1 MVNNEIDPKILV
13 VSDIHLGAFKSEL
26 DMFQKFLTDI
36 DTGEFGN
43 DLQALIILGDFF
55 DLCTDKPSTLFNNK
69 QIKNILEIL
78 NKIKLEKNLMFVL
91 GNHEIPVTGNYDK
104 KFKHRKTKFL
114 ERFKIGI
121 IDDFFKDE
129 MFCQYI
135 ILKKFDN
142 EDSILLYD
150 SIENI
155 FDGFIKKIK
164 INGLELDNNYDC
176 LMTHGY
182 QFDNELF
189 RFLAGILWSYL
200 IKSDDMSVKD
210 SFDYLWNIII
220 KGDQKVKDSEFKVML
235 DQLPALKDLEAKISH
250 DNFSEHN
257 KHKFDFIKLYMRILE
272 KWEESSKY
280 EYYIDGIRD
289 FLKDKNHNLTDINN
303 IIYGHSHKWKSSQ
316 ENIGNNEI
324 NIINDGAWQHVT
336 PSYVQ
341 IFSKGRMKINE
352 IPANIL

>member
-1 MVNNEIDPKILV
+1 MVNNEINPKILV
-13 VSDIHLGAFKSEL
+13 VSDIHLGALKSEL
-26 DMFQKFLTDI
+26 DLFQKFLTDI

-43 DLQALIILGDFF
+43 DLQTLIILGDFF
-55 DLCTDKPSTLFNNK
+55 DLCTDNVSTLLNNK

-78 NKIKLEKNLMFVL
+78 NKIKNNKNLIFVL

-104 KFKHRKTKFL
+104 KFNRRKTKFL
-114 ERFKIGI
+114 KRFKIGI
-121 IDDFFKDE
+121 IDDLFNDE
-129 MFCQYI
+129 MFCQYVV
-135 ILKKFDN
+135 LKKFDN

-150 SIENI
+150 SIEQI
-155 FDGFIKKIK
+155 FDGFISKIK
-164 INGLELDNNYDC
+164 INGLDLDNNYEC

-189 RFLAGILWSYL
+189 RFLGGIIWNYL
-200 IKSDDMSVKD
+200 IKSDDISVKD
-210 SFDYLWNIII
+210 SFDYLWNITI
-220 KGDQKVKDSEFKVML
+220 KGDKRVKDSEFNVML
-235 DQLPALKDLEAKISH
+235 EELPHLKELEPKIIH
-250 DNFSEHN
+250 DDFSNYN
-257 KHKFDFIKLYMRILE
+257 KKNFDFTKLYMRILE

-289 FLKDKNHNLTDINN
+289 FLRDKNHSLININ
-303 IIYGHSHKWKSSQ
+303 HIIYGHSHKCNSS
-316 ENIGNNEI
+316 EVNIGNNQI